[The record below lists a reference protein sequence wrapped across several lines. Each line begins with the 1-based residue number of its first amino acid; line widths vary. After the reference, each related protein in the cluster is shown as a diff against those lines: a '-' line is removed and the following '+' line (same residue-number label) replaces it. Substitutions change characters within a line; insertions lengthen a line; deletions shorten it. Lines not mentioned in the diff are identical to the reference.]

1 MGTLSRICETVR
13 RWIQSIGPY
22 LVVEIVMPGGTLIA
36 LLMFLHRRGTL
47 ARLVGFVPVAALAP
61 FRRS

>member
-1 MGTLSRICETVR
+1 VETLSRAFRTVR
-13 RWIQSIGPY
+13 RWIQGIGPY

-36 LLMFLHRRGTL
+36 LLMFLYRRGT
-47 ARLVGFVPVAALAP
+47 

>member
-1 MGTLSRICETVR
+1 VGTPSRILETLR
-13 RWIQSIGPY
+13 QWIQSIGPY

-47 ARLVGFVPVAALAP
+47 AKLVEFLPVAALAP

>member
-1 MGTLSRICETVR
+1 VETLSRAYEAVR

-22 LVVEIVMPGGTLIA
+22 LIIEIVMPGGTLIA

-47 ARLVGFVPVAALAP
+47 ARLAGFVPAAALAP
-61 FRRS
+61 FRRL